1 MYRCSSVRQW
11 QSGYCNDHPVCTAVT
26 VKVHTLRRTLYVDI
40 CYDIIGSYPEHAL
53 FRLSEHSAFCATWIF
68 CHRYFFFLELCTGAS
83 LVRPD
88 LFALSPGW
96 STSTNHL
103 YILYCCNH
111 SISYDWKAGLQKRQV
126 LVEWR
131 TTSILAS
138 LVCNIGKH
146 AFTWDQVWEWQLGSL
161 RGCSSI
167 FVSTGLWM

>member
-1 MYRCSSVRQW
+1 MYGSYCEGTHTASHTVCRHLLRHHW
-11 QSGYCNDHPVCTAVT
+11 QLSWTRT
-26 VKVHTLRRTLYVDI
+26 FSTLWALCILCYVDI
-40 CYDIIGSYPEHAL
+40 LPQ
-53 FRLSEHSAFCATWIF
+53 IF
-68 CHRYFFFLELCTGAS
+68 FFFLELCTGAS